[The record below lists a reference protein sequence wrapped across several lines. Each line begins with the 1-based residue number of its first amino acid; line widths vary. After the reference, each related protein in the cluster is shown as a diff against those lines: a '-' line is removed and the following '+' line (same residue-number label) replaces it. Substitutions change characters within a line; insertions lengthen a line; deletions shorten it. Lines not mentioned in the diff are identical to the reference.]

1 MTEITSDIVLR
12 AREGEEAA
20 TRAVVEALQR
30 PVLATISRFLGIAH
44 RDEVE
49 DIAEEV
55 FLKVFRS
62 IRDFD
67 VTGGSFPTWVYG
79 IVRDH
84 CYEVLKQR
92 APASPRRPTSHGE
105 GATSA
110 GGELQPHQDIDNLE
124 LCRRIEEALASLS
137 EDQRMAFV
145 LREYEHL
152 SYGEIA
158 SITGVHEGVVKSRL
172 ARAKASMHQ
181 QLRPY
186 LESDT

>member
-12 AREGEEAA
+12 AQEGEEAA

-30 PVLATISRFLGIAH
+30 PVLATISRFLGIVH

-49 DIAEEV
+49 AIAEEV

-67 VTGGSFPTWVYG
+67 VTRGSFPTWVYSV
-79 IVRDH
+79 VRDH
-84 CYEVLKQR
+84 CYDMHQRR
-92 APASPRRPTSHGE
+92 APAASRRPTASE
-105 GATSA
+105 ESATSTSD
-110 GGELQPHQDIDNLE
+110 ELQPHQDIDSLE
-124 LCRRIEEALASLS
+124 LCRRIAEALTMLS
-137 EDQRMAFV
+137 EDQRMVFV

-152 SYGEIA
+152 GYGEIA

-172 ARAKASMHQ
+172 ARAKASLHQ